1 MFFVKKNENPYLKNF
16 QYLKNID
23 YNRLYKLRS
32 SLMHKFSIIDA
43 EFVLINWPMDTR
55 VSNIMDQYKKKLWE
69 SLFPIY
75 AIDLCSL
82 FIGWWSVMLD
92 LMNKK
97 GQESKYEYL
106 LALQRLSNSFNK
118 EWTGMVKI
126 S

>member
-1 MFFVKKNENPYLKNF
+1 M
-16 QYLKNID
+16 KNID